1 MSESADP
8 HPSGRDP
15 LPGRTTPTWEME
27 LLISGATVFSLLQ
40 APGLMD
46 EVYYAIAPGLSSEYR
61 TLATLPYLYLMT
73 ACLALIA
80 TFLAHLC
87 VRGYW
92 VALVGLGSV
101 YPKGVDWERLRW
113 GPGFVAAL
121 RRRTPA
127 LADTIERYDNRAS
140 QVFGFGVGLTF
151 LSIGITLAVVI
162 AASVAVAIH
171 ELSGD
176 AVHADTILLALIG
189 LIFGPY
195 LLLYFADAL
204 MRNHP
209 ERHPRLQRWIEGA
222 LTRLLRVPFISGSN
236 YPLLLFA
243 SHVGGRRGST
253 LMTIALIALIGVS
266 ALRMESGRD
275 PWQPDGYAL
284 LPRDDKDG
292 HTLDPR
298 RYADQ
303 RERLGS
309 LLPAVHIASERI
321 GGDWLRV
328 YIPFHP
334 SPDSEALL
342 RLCPA
347 LSESDPPAP
356 DAVLA
361 CLPQRFRLTLDG
373 QPPATVPDFVFAR
386 DPGSRLRGVVAMID
400 IRDLPRGR
408 HELGLFHG
416 DVREARE
423 DGGEPASPPLRI
435 PFWR

>member
-1 MSESADP
+1 MSEPPDP
-8 HPSGRDP
+8 YPQGRDP

-46 EVYYAIAPGLSSEYR
+46 QVYYSIAPGLSSDYR
-61 TLATLPYLYLMT
+61 ALATLPYLYLMT

-92 VALVGLGSV
+92 VALVGLHSV
-101 YPKGVDWERLRW
+101 YPKGVDWPHLRW

-121 RRRTPA
+121 RRRTPPLPEA
-127 LADTIERYDNRAS
+127 IEHYDNRAS

-151 LSIGITLAVVI
+151 LSIGITLAVII
-162 AASVAVAIH
+162 AAAVTVTLY
-171 ELSGD
+171 ELCGRTLR
-176 AVHADTILLALIG
+176 VDTILFALMG
-189 LIFGPY
+189 VTFGPY
-195 LLLYFADAL
+195 LLIYFADGL

-209 ERHPRLQRWIEGA
+209 DRHPRLRRWIEGA
-222 LTRLLRVPFISGSN
+222 FRQMLRVPLISGSN

-243 SHVGGRRGST
+243 SHVGGRRGNY
-253 LMTIALIALIGVS
+253 LMAFALLGLVGVS
-266 ALRMESGRD
+266 ALRMETTRD
-275 PWQPDGYAL
+275 LWQPDGYGI
-284 LPRDDKDG
+284 LPRDDRAG

-298 RYADQ
+298 RYGDQ
-303 RERLGS
+303 RERLGT
-309 LLPAVHIASERI
+309 LLPAVHIPSERI
-321 GGDWLRV
+321 RGDWLRV
-328 YIPFHP
+328 YIPFRP
-334 SPDSEALL
+334 SPDTEALL

-347 LSESDPPAP
+347 LSEADPPAP

-361 CLPQRFRLTLDG
+361 CLPRRFLLTLDG
-373 QPPATVPDFVFAR
+373 APPAAAPDFSFAR
-386 DPGSRLRGVVAMID
+386 DPESRLRGIVAMID

-408 HELGLFHG
+408 HELGLVRG
-416 DVREARE
+416 DLRMAGE
-423 DGGEPASPPLRI
+423 DVEQPALRI

>member
-1 MSESADP
+1 MPSSAAP
-8 HPSGRDP
+8 HPPGRDP

-46 EVYYAIAPGLSSEYR
+46 QAYYSITPGLSSDYQA
-61 TLATLPYLYLMT
+61 LATLPYLYLMT

-101 YPKGVDWERLRW
+101 YPRGVDWQRLRW
-113 GPGFVAAL
+113 GPAFVAAL
-121 RRRTPA
+121 RRRTLP
-127 LADTIERYDNRAS
+127 LPDTIEHYDNRAS

-151 LSIGITLAVVI
+151 LSIGITLAVVVAAGVTI
-162 AASVAVAIH
+162 AIY
-171 ELSGD
+171 ELSGR
-176 AVHADTILLALIG
+176 AARIDTILMALMG
-189 LIFGPY
+189 ATFGPY

-209 ERHPRLQRWIEGA
+209 ERHPGLRRWIEGA
-222 LTRLLRVPFISGSN
+222 FTRMLRVPFISGSN

-243 SHVGGRRGST
+243 SHVGGNRGNY
-253 LMTIALIALIGVS
+253 LMALALIALIGVS
-266 ALRMESGRD
+266 FLRMETGRD
-275 PWQPDGYAL
+275 ARPLDGYGI
-284 LPRDDKDG
+284 LPRNAGG

-321 GGDWLRV
+321 RGDWLRV
-328 YIPFHP
+328 SIPFRP
-334 SPDSEALL
+334 TSDSEALL
-342 RLCPA
+342 RLCPTLA
-347 LSESDPPAP
+347 EAAPPAP

-361 CLPQRFRLTLDG
+361 CLPRRFLLMLDG
-373 QPPATVPDFVFAR
+373 QPPAIAPDFAFTR
-386 DPGSRLRGVVAMID
+386 DPGSTLRGVVAMID

-408 HELGLFHG
+408 HELALFQG
-416 DVREARE
+416 DVRDAGTTG
-423 DGGEPASPPLRI
+423 DEPEQASVRI
-435 PFWR
+435 PFWH